1 MKKKLTNQAW
11 HIFWILANF
20 DFLFLY
26 KSFPNSPNSK
36 NDNLLWEYYPFF
48 FGKMIENS
56 KCSSTPNFPH
66 NPQQP
71 QSYILAVMRL
81 IRMAQCWVGCRDDT
95 TEIRGGSCQWSGG
108 CYGMLSLRSLSEL
121 RDPGMVWTK
130 QPPVLSSYLIS
141 HISYLIWFLMRQQE
155 SY

>member
-1 MKKKLTNQAW
+1 
-11 HIFWILANF
+11 
-20 DFLFLY
+20 
-26 KSFPNSPNSK
+26 
-36 NDNLLWEYYPFF
+36 
-48 FGKMIENS
+48 MIENP

-141 HISYLIWFLMRQQE
+141 HISYLISNMISDETAGKLLNSQAQPGPDPGLVFFSLTAFHCMQRSE
-155 SY
+155 DLCAMLCTKIP